1 MNFYKSNIRM
11 LSQYFRSGEKSEGGR
26 YTGVEIEHFLTH
38 KDGSAV
44 GYEELCGIL
53 KKIEKNED
61 KEIID
66 SGKYFGYYN
75 NDYSITL
82 EPAAQLEISIAPR
95 ESSAETFKIYDS
107 FITRFNAES
116 DFCVYTEGIHPH
128 ARAEELELI
137 PKDRYKYMDK
147 YFKDTGKHG
156 INMMRSSASAQISV
170 DYFNE
175 SDFVKKFRLANILS
189 PIIALITDN
198 SPVYEGRKNYN
209 YIIRSQIWN
218 DVDNVRC
225 GVIPTLMDKDFGYEK
240 YAQYLMTNPIILYER
255 DGKTVYSKEKT
266 PSQIYDDRVMSIE
279 EAEHIMSMFFFDV
292 RLKTYIEIRIADC
305 MEKEYTAA
313 YNELIRD
320 IFYDDSYIDR
330 LMKSFGNLS
339 VKDIENA
346 KKEIMK
352 KGYEA
357 EVYGMSAAEAAE
369 LMLNGAGNECAL
381 LKELVENRTT
391 LRELKLK
398 GNVI

>member
-1 MNFYKSNIRM
+1 
-11 LSQYFRSGEKSEGGR
+11 
-26 YTGVEIEHFLTH
+26 
-38 KDGSAV
+38 
-44 GYEELCGIL
+44 
-53 KKIEKNED
+53 
-61 KEIID
+61 
-66 SGKYFGYYN
+66 
-75 NDYSITL
+75 
-82 EPAAQLEISIAPR
+82 
-95 ESSAETFKIYDS
+95 
-107 FITRFNAES
+107 
-116 DFCVYTEGIHPH
+116 
-128 ARAEELELI
+128 
-137 PKDRYKYMDK
+137 
-147 YFKDTGKHG
+147 
-156 INMMRSSASAQISV
+156 
-170 DYFNE
+170 
-175 SDFVKKFRLANILS
+175 
-189 PIIALITDN
+189 
-198 SPVYEGRKNYN
+198 
-209 YIIRSQIWN
+209 
-218 DVDNVRC
+218 
-225 GVIPTLMDKDFGYEK
+225 
-240 YAQYLMTNPIILYER
+240 MTNPIILYER

-352 KGYEA
+352 RGYEA